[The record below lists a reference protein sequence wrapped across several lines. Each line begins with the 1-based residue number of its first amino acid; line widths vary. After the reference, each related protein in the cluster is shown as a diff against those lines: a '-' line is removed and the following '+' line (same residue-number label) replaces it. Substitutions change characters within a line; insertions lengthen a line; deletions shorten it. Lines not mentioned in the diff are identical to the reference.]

1 MKRVQIRAGR
11 ANEAVLVKRLSERLQ
26 RDLDRQGVLYLFL
39 FVFYICF
46 IFHFLLLIRTG
57 KGGNTILMKYSS
69 GLFRVAGL
77 RSYQG
82 EFTFSGLEEHLF
94 SELRRFRSGKEEVP
108 EKLHSLVSVDFLFKR
123 LFFLCDKFLH
133 FSACIQQLNCKTEPR
148 VFEQRKKVTNKIK
161 LKRKYKLAIYLYISA
176 FVGVS
181 YHR

>member
-1 MKRVQIRAGR
+1 
-11 ANEAVLVKRLSERLQ
+11 
-26 RDLDRQGVLYLFL
+26 
-39 FVFYICF
+39 
-46 IFHFLLLIRTG
+46 
-57 KGGNTILMKYSS
+57 MKYSS

-148 VFEQRKKVTNKIK
+148 VFEQRKKVTIKIK